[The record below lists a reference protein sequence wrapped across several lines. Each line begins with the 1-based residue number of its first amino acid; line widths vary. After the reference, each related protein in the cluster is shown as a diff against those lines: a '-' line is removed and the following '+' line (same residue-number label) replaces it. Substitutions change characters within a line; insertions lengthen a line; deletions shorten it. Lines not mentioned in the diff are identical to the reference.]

1 MATKKITITVPEELL
16 ESIRSRVDARGV
28 SAWITEAA
36 ARRDAGE
43 KLGELADM
51 LEAEYGPYDDAAY
64 EAVIDRI
71 AAIDAWHDERRLG
84 EAQEAQKVEEG
95 QGDRSEQAA

>member
-36 ARRDAGE
+36 ARRDAMD
-43 KLGELADM
+43 KLGELAAGLQEEHGALTDEE
-51 LEAEYGPYDDAAY
+51 LRATDDWL
-64 EAVIDRI
+64 
-71 AAIDAWHDERRLG
+71 AAIDAKHDALRAGAEVKHDSG
-84 EAQEAQKVEEG
+84 
-95 QGDRSEQAA
+95 QAA